1 MLGEIKRRTYIY
13 ISVILLTNVLL
24 LLVAYDSDEW
34 YGLDETNDDT
44 FIKKVIL
51 RGLSGHCSLA
61 EDFQFQISS
70 IPSIWAQ

>member
-1 MLGEIKRRTYIY
+1 MRLSEGLIYIY

-44 FIKKVIL
+44 FIKKVIN
-51 RGLSGHCSLA
+51 RFYYTCTTYSA
-61 EDFQFQISS
+61 IEDR
-70 IPSIWAQ
+70 